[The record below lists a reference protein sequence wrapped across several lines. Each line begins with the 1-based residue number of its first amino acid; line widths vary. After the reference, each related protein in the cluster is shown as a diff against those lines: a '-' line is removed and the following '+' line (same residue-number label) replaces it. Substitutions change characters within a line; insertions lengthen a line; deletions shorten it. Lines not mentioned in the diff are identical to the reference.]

1 MDLTGREPS
10 TRLPTSQDEEAVK
23 KNTDCVYFLASP
35 LTCKK
40 GNECEYR
47 HSENARMNP
56 RDCYFWLTSNCLN
69 PKCGFR
75 HPPLEGPVGAPLS
88 TSSGA
93 AFPLVQAAP
102 PAQLHA
108 VNVPASYN
116 PNKQNIPCIFF
127 QKGGCLKGDKCSFM
141 HGSQPI
147 SNPVPQQ
154 SSKMAA
160 PTPEQP
166 QAHNKPAT
174 FVRCSSQQKFPQ
186 ASIDKFV
193 QVLPTAQ
200 SVIKSESLP
209 VGGLAA
215 KKNTPIPPL
224 DEENPRIKQSH
235 VPVVSNIS
243 ASRIASHHAPPLD
256 VRFPNGRAV
265 NEFRAKTSAGLDV
278 LVDHGIRETKHF
290 HVVDDTGRERNHHE
304 RSKSSKLERERS
316 SDYDSLPSSKREM
329 YAVRKD
335 NDQYGRLNNQ
345 FSLVQHRPSSERIL
359 ERAPVPERRR
369 FHREESRDRIDQSD
383 LRHRLTKKMKFNGLR
398 STVSPDR
405 RGEYYRGDD
414 RRDEEQGVRGHS
426 FLDRRPPSAY
436 EGPIKNRLQGRIK
449 LPVENSVENSTDDSI
464 DSGRMRS
471 RGRVSPPSR
480 TIVSHQGRQH
490 DRIKRRAHE
499 ELSKEGRNS
508 AGHSIGTDDINFAP
522 PKRLTDLKG
531 TKASNSARST
541 NLTDGLAKP
550 LGHQEPEGSLSFE
563 GPKPLSMILKRKRG
577 EAPENSV
584 VGTSEATEFE
594 KDAPHTSSDA
604 GKTDA
609 RAAEE
614 EEKEEGLI
622 LTDGEVHHDVYSPAS
637 KAEDDQGMGDSEM
650 VNRMED
656 PDFEAYE
663 QGEGEFDYEQVE
675 GEEDVDANHE
685 GEYLD
690 DEDDED
696 DFAKKVGIT
705 LS

>member
-10 TRLPTSQDEEAVK
+10 TRPPTSQDEETVK

-40 GNECEYR
+40 GNDCEYR

-56 RDCYFWLTSNCLN
+56 RDCYFWLNSNCLN

-93 AFPLVQAAP
+93 AFPLVQAAL

-160 PTPEQP
+160 PSPEQP
-166 QAHNKPAT
+166 QAHNKPT
-174 FVRCSSQQKFPQ
+174 TLGSCGSQQKFPQ
-186 ASIDKFV
+186 ASIHKFV

-200 SVIKSESLP
+200 SVIKSESLS
-209 VGGLAA
+209 VGGLVA

-235 VPVVSNIS
+235 VQVVSNTS
-243 ASRIASHHAPPLD
+243 ASRTASHRAPPLD
-256 VRFPNGRAV
+256 VRFLNGRAANV
-265 NEFRAKTSAGLDV
+265 FRAKTSAGLDV
-278 LVDHGIRETKHF
+278 LVDHGFRETKHF

-304 RSKSSKLERERS
+304 RSKSSKLEHERS

-335 NDQYGRLNNQ
+335 SDQYGRLNNQ
-345 FSLVQHRPSSERIL
+345 FT
-359 ERAPVPERRR
+359 ERRR

-414 RRDEEQGVRGHS
+414 RRDEEQGVRGHI

-449 LPVENSVENSTDDSI
+449 LPVENSTDDSI
-464 DSGRMRS
+464 DTGRS
-471 RGRVSPPSR
+471 RP
-480 TIVSHQGRQH
+480 IVSHQGRQH

-499 ELSKEGRNS
+499 EIFKEGRNS
-508 AGHSIGTDDINFAP
+508 AGHSIGGDDINFAP
-522 PKRLTDLKG
+522 PKRLADLKG

-541 NLTDGLAKP
+541 NLTDGLVKP

-563 GPKPLSMILKRKRG
+563 GPKPLSMILKRKWG

-584 VGTSEATEFE
+584 VGTSEATEFV
-594 KDAPHTSSDA
+594 KDHTSSDA

-609 RAAEE
+609 RAVEE
-614 EEKEEGLI
+614 EREEGLI

-663 QGEGEFDYEQVE
+663 QGDGEFDYEQIE
-675 GEEDVDANHE
+675 GEEDADANHE

-696 DFAKKVGIT
+696 DDFAKKVGII